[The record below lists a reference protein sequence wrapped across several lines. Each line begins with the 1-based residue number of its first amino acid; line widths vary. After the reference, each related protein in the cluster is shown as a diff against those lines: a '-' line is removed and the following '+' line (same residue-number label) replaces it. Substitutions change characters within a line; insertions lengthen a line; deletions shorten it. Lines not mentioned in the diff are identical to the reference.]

1 MLQGAIGPSSMERRS
16 AASWPEIAPAP
27 GPHREG
33 PAGPAHR
40 ALLGSCHNDPMT
52 RLRGT
57 GIWATELRFGDPGEI
72 VEAAAEL
79 DDLGYTALWI
89 PDVGGDVFGAV
100 ERLLSSTKTTTV
112 ATGILNLWMHTPEET
127 ARAHARLVG
136 EYGDRFLL
144 GVGVSH
150 APLIDASE
158 PGRYRKPLSAMA
170 LFLDGL
176 DRAEPPLDRSQRVLA
191 ALGPK
196 MVDLARQRA
205 AGVHPYNVTPD
216 HTASTRAA
224 LGPDALVLP
233 EQAVALT
240 TDAAIGRGLGRKFL
254 EHYLGL
260 PNYANSLRRLGFG
273 DDDFS
278 GGGSDRLIDAVV
290 AWGDVGQIEA
300 RLRQHRDA
308 GADHVCIQVLSAEG
322 FPRAEWRQLAPALN
336 G

>member
-1 MLQGAIGPSSMERRS
+1 MKDVPPPDCCHQERTRRPVPPPRP
-16 AASWPEIAPAP
+16 W
-27 GPHREG
+27 
-33 PAGPAHR
+33 AGP
-40 ALLGSCHNDPMT
+40 LGVFLVEPCHNDLMT

-57 GIWATELRFGDPGEI
+57 GIWAGELRFGDPGEI
-72 VEAAAEL
+72 VEAAGEL

-100 ERLLSSTKTTTV
+100 ERLLSSTNNITV

-144 GVGVSH
+144 GIGVSH

-170 LFLDGL
+170 VFLDGL
-176 DRAEPPLDRSQRVLA
+176 DAADPPLDRSQRVLA

-196 MVDLARQRA
+196 MLDLAGHRS
-205 AGVHPYNVTPD
+205 AGAHPYNVTPD
-216 HTASTRAA
+216 HTAFARAA

-240 TDAAIGRGLGRKFL
+240 TDADVGRGLGRQFL
-254 EHYLGL
+254 KHYLDL
-260 PNYANSLRRLGFG
+260 PNYANNLRRLGFG
-273 DDDFS
+273 DDDFA

-290 AWGDVGQIEA
+290 AWGDVGEIEA
-300 RLRQHRDA
+300 RLGEHRAA
-308 GADHVCIQVLSAEG
+308 GADHVCIQVLSAGG
-322 FPRAEWRQLAPALN
+322 FPRAEWRELAPALN